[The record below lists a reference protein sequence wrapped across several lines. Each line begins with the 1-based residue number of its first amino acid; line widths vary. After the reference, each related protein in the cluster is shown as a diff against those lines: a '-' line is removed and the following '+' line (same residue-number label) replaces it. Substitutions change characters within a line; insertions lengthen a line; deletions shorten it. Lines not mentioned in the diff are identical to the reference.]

1 MGRARSFQKNQTN
14 AVSEIGMMTRS
25 EQDDNLDGSGVDI
38 PQSSSRSLSPTGR
51 RLRPTDSKEGKVAT
65 NPRDNEE
72 NEHGM
77 LLASCDIEE
86 NGFAGTGNPFHF
98 RDTSD
103 SLSLSRSGRRSRG
116 EEDAHSLSSTSSDSS
131 AEMVA
136 HPEDMKYSLC
146 SNLLFL
152 VGASIQT
159 YVAIWDVA
167 DATAAAA
174 STDPATE
181 NDDKSAS
188 IDFMDDIFDHDDLS
202 SRIYYLLNS
211 MGPLLFIV
219 NAIVDIKF
227 ATTLRPLP
235 TGDSGRNTTTTINHS
250 NTREGMQGRIYS
262 VLSDLLHGGVM
273 DREEGISETHIM
285 EKMWDL
291 ASAIT
296 FGVGATLEFS
306 GTLFDDDD
314 EENAAADEGSYFPS
328 YIVNMLSMHIYLI
341 SGLIATHKDRELICY
356 PGGSIARR
364 LIACGMMLFLMG
376 SILDCVISYLY
387 NPILAHDH
395 ILSDL
400 SLSWCNLLSTLLW
413 NVDAIFY
420 VMADFLL
427 FSLYNTRAF
436 TTCRSCWAWIRE
448 RRRRGSDQR
457 GAMELPSGMTVP
469 FIVTGL
475 TKATHHGHN
484 Y

>member
-1 MGRARSFQKNQTN
+1 MGRAQNN
-14 AVSEIGMMTRS
+14 AVSEISMMTSRS
-25 EQDDNLDGSGVDI
+25 EQDDTLGSGRGI
-38 PQSSSRSLSPTGR
+38 PESSRRSLSPASQR
-51 RLRPTDSKEGKVAT
+51 VHPTDSKEDKASSREQDAT
-65 NPRDNEE
+65 GTLPE
-72 NEHGM
+72 
-77 LLASCDIEE
+77 ACDGEE
-86 NGFAGTGNPFHF
+86 NGVSRTGNSLFHV
-98 RDTSD
+98 RDISD
-103 SLSLSRSGRRSRG
+103 RISLSRNSGHRGRG
-116 EEDAHSLSSTSSDSS
+116 EEDARSLSSSTSSNSN
-131 AEMVA
+131 AETVA

-167 DATAAAA
+167 DATSA
-174 STDPATE
+174 DPE

-188 IDFMDDIFDHDDLS
+188 VDFMDDIFDHDDLS

-211 MGPLLFIV
+211 LGPFLYMV

-227 ATTLRPLP
+227 ATTLRSSP
-235 TGDSGRNTTTTINHS
+235 TRGGGGGGNTTTIAAVNIS
-250 NTREGMQGRIYS
+250 NTGSEEQGQIS
-262 VLSDLLHGGVM
+262 SFLSDLLHGGVM

-296 FGVGATLEFS
+296 FGVGATLEFY
-306 GTLFDDDD
+306 GTFFDDAE
-314 EENAAADEGSYFPS
+314 EENTAADEGSYFPS
-328 YIVNMLSMHIYLI
+328 YIVNILSMHIYLI

-356 PGGSIARR
+356 PGGSISRR

-387 NPILAHDH
+387 NPTLAHDH

-427 FSLYNTRAF
+427 FSVYDTGAF
-436 TTCRSCWAWIRE
+436 TPCRSCWAWIRKHC
-448 RRRRGSDQR
+448 RRGSDQR
-457 GAMELPSGMTVP
+457 GAMELPPSMTVP

-475 TKATHHGHN
+475 TRTTRHGHN